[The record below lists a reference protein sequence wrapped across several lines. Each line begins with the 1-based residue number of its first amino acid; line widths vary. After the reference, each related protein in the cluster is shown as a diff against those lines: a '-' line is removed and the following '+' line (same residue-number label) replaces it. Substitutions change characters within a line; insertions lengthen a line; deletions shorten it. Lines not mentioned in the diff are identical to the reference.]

1 MAITVACNPS
11 SKKTSNPEL
20 QFVSLHQ
27 EPVIGK
33 TSKGV
38 ENNKFG
44 FEGGTAHKVNGKYY
58 IFSTEVFDNPK
69 TSAVKLSQWE
79 STDGIKFTKI
89 QELAETNYNWNDTT
103 YNMSPWS
110 PMCVYDAK
118 DERWN
123 IFYVGY
129 KRKPKATDI
138 WNMSGRIRRLVAS
151 KKGIEGI
158 TSTYLDKGLI
168 DMPGPADKWE
178 GPAEIVSFYPYQV
191 GNEWFAFYGSN
202 TAPEFIDPL
211 SKPQE
216 SNSAKIL
223 FWVGLAK
230 SNNNGLSGKWERL
243 TKTNP
248 VLMDPEF
255 MENPIVT
262 KVNDSL
268 YIAIYDGGNKHEI
281 SYAVSKDGLNW
292 GKEKLIAL
300 KNVPKWLDTTR
311 TPLCLINE
319 GEDNYT
325 IYFTAFDSVNPEN
338 TPPLWHDG
346 FGNVGMLKVKL
357 VY

>member
-11 SKKTSNPEL
+11 NKKTSNPEL

-69 TSAVKLSQWE
+69 TSAVRLSQWE

-216 SNSAKIL
+216 NNNAKIL